1 MVYVLMKFSKN
12 SYKSLIRVFSTL
24 NLQLCAWNMFR
35 IQIFYQF
42 YLFFNVEFMVCIE
55 KKQKKPFT
63 YGQIICS
70 PLHPICKV
78 FITYKL
84 LMITSI
90 FFADSE
96 VCLIWFYNTKNLF
109 IFLPDVIY
117 YIQLLNSRCI
127 IISYCVKSI
136 FYSYKTKYIILQ
148 FI

>member
-42 YLFFNVEFMVCIE
+42 YLFFNEEFMVCIE

-78 FITYKL
+78 FITYK
-84 LMITSI
+84 IINDHKYI
-90 FFADSE
+90 FCWQWSLSN
-96 VCLIWFYNTKNLF
+96 LILQYQKLIYFSSWCYILYS
-109 IFLPDVIY
+109 VI
-117 YIQLLNSRCI
+117 NSRCI
-127 IISYCVKSI
+127 IISFV
-136 FYSYKTKYIILQ
+136 
-148 FI
+148 